1 MELVAYLHSEVL
13 CERLQQGESIDQTL
27 DCQLL
32 DSIAQS
38 SRHAKSVLCVG
49 LAAGTIAINAMPI
62 AAFAYTPEV
71 ASVQQL
77 LAKRG
82 FNPGAIDG
90 VKGAATTEAIIA
102 AQTFYKLKADGAIG
116 AQTIAALE
124 ADTYEANISLKG
136 TPVKVTPV
144 ANSANKS
151 DSIKN
156 LQQLLSDRGFYGG
169 AIDGISGPMTQE
181 AIILAQKTYGL
192 VADGVAGS
200 LTIAALKSGS
210 NYVPKNN
217 VASTKS
223 DSIKNLQQ
231 LLSDRGF
238 YGGAID
244 GINGPMTQEAIILAQ
259 KTYGLV
265 TDGVA
270 GSLTM
275 AALESGSTKVTPVAN
290 SANKSDSIKNLQQ
303 LLSDRGFYGGAIDG
317 ISGPMTQ
324 EAIILAQKTYGLVAD
339 GVAGSLTIAAL
350 KSGSNYVP
358 KNNVAS
364 TKSDS
369 IKNLQQLLSDRG
381 FYGGAI
387 DGINGPMTQEAIIL
401 AQKTYG
407 LVTDG
412 VAGSLTMAALESG
425 STITI
430 SYKEATGQETTSNA
444 TDNSIKKGQTLLSQ
458 LGLYDGAID
467 GIQGSKT
474 TAAIKKAQTLYGLPV
489 DGVLNSATLAAL
501 QS

>member
-49 LAAGTIAINAMPI
+49 LAAGAIAINAMPI

-71 ASVQQL
+71 ASIQQL
-77 LAKRG
+77 LARRG

-90 VKGAATTEAIIA
+90 VKGAATTEAIVA

-124 ADTYEANISLKG
+124 ADTYEANISLKD

-151 DSIKN
+151 DSVKNLQQLLSDRGFYGGAIDGISGPMTKEAIILAQKTYGLVADGVAGSLTMAALESGSNYVPKSNVASTKSDSIKNLQLANSANKSDSVKN

-200 LTIAALKSGS
+200 LTIAALESGS
-210 NYVPKNN
+210 NYVPK
-217 VASTKS
+217 S
-223 DSIKNLQQ
+223 
-231 LLSDRGF
+231 
-238 YGGAID
+238 
-244 GINGPMTQEAIILAQ
+244 
-259 KTYGLV
+259 
-265 TDGVA
+265 
-270 GSLTM
+270 
-275 AALESGSTKVTPVAN
+275 
-290 SANKSDSIKNLQQ
+290 
-303 LLSDRGFYGGAIDG
+303 
-317 ISGPMTQ
+317 
-324 EAIILAQKTYGLVAD
+324 
-339 GVAGSLTIAAL
+339 
-350 KSGSNYVP
+350 
-358 KNNVAS
+358 NVAS

-430 SYKEATGQETTSNA
+430 SYKEAAGQETTSNA

>member
-13 CERLQQGESIDQTL
+13 CERIQQGESIDQTL

-32 DSIAQS
+32 DSIAKS
-38 SRHAKSVLCVG
+38 SHHAKSVLCVG
-49 LAAGTIAINAMPI
+49 IAASAIAINAMPL

-71 ASVQQL
+71 ASIQQL
-77 LAKRG
+77 LARRG

-102 AQTFYKLKADGAIG
+102 AQTFYKLNADGAIG

-124 ADTYEANISLKG
+124 ADTYEANVSLKD
-136 TPVKVTPV
+136 TPVKVTP

-169 AIDGISGPMTQE
+169 AIDGISGPMTKE

-200 LTIAALKSGS
+200 LTIAALESGS
-210 NYVPKNN
+210 NYVPKSN

-238 YGGAID
+238 YGGAI
-244 GINGPMTQEAIILAQ
+244 N
-259 KTYGLV
+259 
-265 TDGVA
+265 
-270 GSLTM
+270 
-275 AALESGSTKVTPVAN
+275 
-290 SANKSDSIKNLQQ
+290 
-303 LLSDRGFYGGAIDG
+303 
-317 ISGPMTQ
+317 
-324 EAIILAQKTYGLVAD
+324 
-339 GVAGSLTIAAL
+339 
-350 KSGSNYVP
+350 
-358 KNNVAS
+358 
-364 TKSDS
+364 
-369 IKNLQQLLSDRG
+369 
-381 FYGGAI
+381 
-387 DGINGPMTQEAIIL
+387 GINGPMTQEAIIL

-430 SYKEATGQETTSNA
+430 SYKEAAGQETTSNA

-474 TAAIKKAQTLYGLPV
+474 TAAIKKAQSLYGLPV

>member
-1 MELVAYLHSEVL
+1 MELVAYLHSEML
-13 CERLQQGESIDQTL
+13 CEQLQQGENLDQNL

-32 DSIAQS
+32 NSIAKS
-38 SRHAKSVLCVG
+38 SQYAKSVLCIG
-49 LAAGTIAINAMPI
+49 LAASAIAINALPI

-71 ASVQQL
+71 ASIQQL
-77 LAKRG
+77 LARRG
-82 FNPGAIDG
+82 FNPGEIDG

-102 AQTFYKLKADGAIG
+102 AQTFYKLNADGEIG
-116 AQTIAALE
+116 SQIIAALE
-124 ADTYEANISLKG
+124 SDTYEANVSLEAA
-136 TPVKVTPV
+136 TVKVTPINV
-144 ANSANKS
+144 DNSNNKS

-169 AIDGISGPMTQE
+169 AIDGINGPMTQE

-200 LTIAALKSGS
+200 LTIAALESGS
-210 NYVPKNN
+210 NYVPKSN

-275 AALESGSTKVTPVAN
+275 AALESGSTA
-290 SANKSDSIKNLQQ
+290 
-303 LLSDRGFYGGAIDG
+303 
-317 ISGPMTQ
+317 
-324 EAIILAQKTYGLVAD
+324 
-339 GVAGSLTIAAL
+339 
-350 KSGSNYVP
+350 
-358 KNNVAS
+358 
-364 TKSDS
+364 
-369 IKNLQQLLSDRG
+369 
-381 FYGGAI
+381 
-387 DGINGPMTQEAIIL
+387 
-401 AQKTYG
+401 
-407 LVTDG
+407 
-412 VAGSLTMAALESG
+412 
-425 STITI
+425 I
-430 SYKEATGQETTSNA
+430 SYKETASKETTSNV

-474 TAAIKKAQTLYGLPV
+474 TAAIKKAQSLYGLPV
-489 DGVLNSATLAAL
+489 DGVLTSETLAAL

>member
-71 ASVQQL
+71 ASIQQL
-77 LAKRG
+77 LARRG

-90 VKGAATTEAIIA
+90 VKGAATTEAIVA

-124 ADTYEANISLKG
+124 ADTYEANVSLEA

-144 ANSANKS
+144 ANIAN
-151 DSIKN
+151 
-156 LQQLLSDRGFYGG
+156 
-169 AIDGISGPMTQE
+169 
-181 AIILAQKTYGL
+181 
-192 VADGVAGS
+192 
-200 LTIAALKSGS
+200 
-210 NYVPKNN
+210 
-217 VASTKS
+217 
-223 DSIKNLQQ
+223 
-231 LLSDRGF
+231 
-238 YGGAID
+238 
-244 GINGPMTQEAIILAQ
+244 
-259 KTYGLV
+259 
-265 TDGVA
+265 
-270 GSLTM
+270 
-275 AALESGSTKVTPVAN
+275 
-290 SANKSDSIKNLQQ
+290 
-303 LLSDRGFYGGAIDG
+303 
-317 ISGPMTQ
+317 
-324 EAIILAQKTYGLVAD
+324 
-339 GVAGSLTIAAL
+339 
-350 KSGSNYVP
+350 
-358 KNNVAS
+358 
-364 TKSDS
+364 KSDS

-430 SYKEATGQETTSNA
+430 SYREAAGQETTSNA

>member
-1 MELVAYLHSEVL
+1 
-13 CERLQQGESIDQTL
+13 LQL
-27 DCQLL
+27 
-32 DSIAQS
+32 
-38 SRHAKSVLCVG
+38 
-49 LAAGTIAINAMPI
+49 
-62 AAFAYTPEV
+62 
-71 ASVQQL
+71 
-77 LAKRG
+77 
-82 FNPGAIDG
+82 
-90 VKGAATTEAIIA
+90 
-102 AQTFYKLKADGAIG
+102 
-116 AQTIAALE
+116 
-124 ADTYEANISLKG
+124 
-136 TPVKVTPV
+136 

-151 DSIKN
+151 DSVKN

-169 AIDGISGPMTQE
+169 AIDGISGPMTKE

-200 LTIAALKSGS
+200 LTMAALESGS
-210 NYVPKNN
+210 NYVPK
-217 VASTKS
+217 S
-223 DSIKNLQQ
+223 
-231 LLSDRGF
+231 
-238 YGGAID
+238 
-244 GINGPMTQEAIILAQ
+244 
-259 KTYGLV
+259 
-265 TDGVA
+265 
-270 GSLTM
+270 
-275 AALESGSTKVTPVAN
+275 
-290 SANKSDSIKNLQQ
+290 
-303 LLSDRGFYGGAIDG
+303 
-317 ISGPMTQ
+317 
-324 EAIILAQKTYGLVAD
+324 
-339 GVAGSLTIAAL
+339 
-350 KSGSNYVP
+350 
-358 KNNVAS
+358 NVAS

-430 SYKEATGQETTSNA
+430 SYKEAAGQETTSNA

>member
-49 LAAGTIAINAMPI
+49 LAASAIAINAMPL

-71 ASVQQL
+71 ASIQQL
-77 LAKRG
+77 LARRG

-102 AQTFYKLKADGAIG
+102 AQTFYKLNADGAIG

-124 ADTYEANISLKG
+124 ADTYEANVSLKD
-136 TPVKVTPV
+136 TPVKVTP

-200 LTIAALKSGS
+200 LTIAALESDS
-210 NYVPKNN
+210 NYVPK
-217 VASTKS
+217 S
-223 DSIKNLQQ
+223 
-231 LLSDRGF
+231 
-238 YGGAID
+238 
-244 GINGPMTQEAIILAQ
+244 
-259 KTYGLV
+259 
-265 TDGVA
+265 
-270 GSLTM
+270 
-275 AALESGSTKVTPVAN
+275 
-290 SANKSDSIKNLQQ
+290 
-303 LLSDRGFYGGAIDG
+303 
-317 ISGPMTQ
+317 
-324 EAIILAQKTYGLVAD
+324 
-339 GVAGSLTIAAL
+339 
-350 KSGSNYVP
+350 
-358 KNNVAS
+358 NVAS

-430 SYKEATGQETTSNA
+430 SYKEAAGQETTSNA

-501 QS
+501 KS

>member
-1 MELVAYLHSEVL
+1 MELVAYLHSEML
-13 CERLQQGESIDQTL
+13 CERLQQGETIDQTL

-32 DSIAQS
+32 DSIAKS
-38 SRHAKSVLCVG
+38 SQHAKSVLCIG
-49 LAAGTIAINAMPI
+49 LAASAIAINAMPI

-71 ASVQQL
+71 ASIQQL
-77 LAKRG
+77 LARRG
-82 FNPGAIDG
+82 FNPGEIDG

-102 AQTFYKLKADGAIG
+102 AQTFYKLNADGEIG

-124 ADTYEANISLKG
+124 ADTYEANVSLEVE
-136 TPVKVTPV
+136 PVKVTPV
-144 ANSANKS
+144 NVANSDNKS

-200 LTIAALKSGS
+200 LTIAALESGS
-210 NYVPKNN
+210 NYVPKSN

-275 AALESGSTKVTPVAN
+275 AALESGSTA
-290 SANKSDSIKNLQQ
+290 
-303 LLSDRGFYGGAIDG
+303 
-317 ISGPMTQ
+317 
-324 EAIILAQKTYGLVAD
+324 
-339 GVAGSLTIAAL
+339 
-350 KSGSNYVP
+350 
-358 KNNVAS
+358 
-364 TKSDS
+364 
-369 IKNLQQLLSDRG
+369 
-381 FYGGAI
+381 
-387 DGINGPMTQEAIIL
+387 
-401 AQKTYG
+401 
-407 LVTDG
+407 
-412 VAGSLTMAALESG
+412 
-425 STITI
+425 I
-430 SYKEATGQETTSNA
+430 SYKETASQETTSNV

-489 DGVLNSATLAAL
+489 DGVLNAETLAAL
-501 QS
+501 SS

>member
-1 MELVAYLHSEVL
+1 MELVAYLHSEML
-13 CERLQQGESIDQTL
+13 CEQLRQGENLDQNL

-32 DSIAQS
+32 NSIAKS
-38 SRHAKSVLCVG
+38 SQYAKSVLCIG
-49 LAAGTIAINAMPI
+49 LAASAIAINALPI

-71 ASVQQL
+71 ASIQQL
-77 LAKRG
+77 LARRG
-82 FNPGAIDG
+82 FNPGEIDG

-102 AQTFYKLKADGAIG
+102 AQTFYKLNADGEIG

-124 ADTYEANISLKG
+124 ADTYEANVSEVS
-136 TPVKVTPV
+136 PVKVTPINV
-144 ANSANKS
+144 ANSDNKS

-169 AIDGISGPMTQE
+169 AIDGINGPMTQE

-200 LTIAALKSGS
+200 LTIAALESGS
-210 NYVPKNN
+210 NYVPKSN

-275 AALESGSTKVTPVAN
+275 AALESGSTA
-290 SANKSDSIKNLQQ
+290 
-303 LLSDRGFYGGAIDG
+303 
-317 ISGPMTQ
+317 
-324 EAIILAQKTYGLVAD
+324 
-339 GVAGSLTIAAL
+339 
-350 KSGSNYVP
+350 
-358 KNNVAS
+358 
-364 TKSDS
+364 
-369 IKNLQQLLSDRG
+369 
-381 FYGGAI
+381 
-387 DGINGPMTQEAIIL
+387 
-401 AQKTYG
+401 
-407 LVTDG
+407 
-412 VAGSLTMAALESG
+412 
-425 STITI
+425 I
-430 SYKEATGQETTSNA
+430 SYKETASKETTSKV

-474 TAAIKKAQTLYGLPV
+474 TAAIKKAQSLYGLPV
-489 DGVLNSATLAAL
+489 DGVLTSETLAAL